1 MKKIFLFLIFA
12 CVYFLRLYFS
22 QNLFIREGDWVKLSG
37 LITREPYLS
46 GSNQVV
52 YLDQFILK
60 TQAQPRYHYGQSI
73 KVIGRVDQRV
83 IKASRVN
90 FVLIN
95 PAIHLLAGG
104 ENGGDQAAWFSRLN
118 HSLVNLFNRLL
129 PSPHAGLLAG
139 ILLGSKEELGSEF
152 TQNLQQTG
160 TIHLVVAS
168 GYNLSVVVGFCLAVL
183 LRYFKRPFA
192 IVFSS
197 FGLLFYLFLAGVQ
210 PPLVRASLMAGL
222 TLLAQLTGRD
232 QAGLRGLM
240 LAAGTMLLVSP
251 RLIFDLGFLL
261 SVAATAGLLVIKIP
275 KIPEALGVTF
285 SAQILALPLLFY
297 AFGQFNLLSP
307 LINLLVLPLV
317 PFLMIL
323 GAVLTVIGWV
333 PVLGQ
338 LAAFLVYAPLEYFV
352 QIINFFGQTNFAV
365 LKVEQVSFRWII
377 IYYLLIF
384 NFKFLINIKYQMF
397 KLFKIKN

>member
-1 MKKIFLFLIFA
+1 MKKIFFFLIFA

-139 ILLGSKEELGSEF
+139 ILLGSKEEFGSEF

>member
-139 ILLGSKEELGSEF
+139 ILLGAKGELGQEF

-160 TIHLVVAS
+160 TIHIVVAS
-168 GYNLSVVVGFCLAVL
+168 GYNLCVVAGFCLVIL

-192 IVFSS
+192 IVLSV
-197 FGLLFYLFLAGVQ
+197 FGLLFYLFLAGGE
-210 PPLVRASLMAGL
+210 PPLVRATLMAGFAF
-222 TLLAQLTGRD
+222 LAQLTGRD
-232 QAGLRGLM
+232 YAGLRGLM
-240 LAAGTMLLVSP
+240 LAAGAMLLVSP

-275 KIPEALGVTF
+275 KMPEALGVTF
-285 SAQILALPLLFY
+285 SAQLLALPLLFY

-307 LINLLVLPLV
+307 LVNLLVLPLV
-317 PFLMIL
+317 PLLMSL
-323 GAVLTVIGWV
+323 GAILVFVGWLPLIGQV
-333 PVLGQ
+333 
-338 LAAFLVYAPLEYFV
+338 AAFLVYAPLEYFV
-352 QIINFFGQTNFAV
+352 QIINFFGQINFAV
-365 LKVEQVSFRWII
+365 LKRGQISLWWGITYYFFII
-377 IYYLLIF
+377 LLRVWRPARRPAG
-384 NFKFLINIKYQMF
+384 LTS
-397 KLFKIKN
+397 